1 VHCKFYIKIY
11 KNNQDLLHHTGAIPE
26 RSRGPAGART
36 TKGVVEI
43 YFAKKLI
50 LILCGGCELSFA
62 ATAFNTC
69 ERIVLIT
76 FIINQTVMISQ
87 VGSQQQE
94 QRRSRF
100 ALAVYLFQT
109 THTPK

>member
-1 VHCKFYIKIY
+1 
-11 KNNQDLLHHTGAIPE
+11 
-26 RSRGPAGART
+26 
-36 TKGVVEI
+36 
-43 YFAKKLI
+43 LI

-76 FIINQTVMISQ
+76 FIINQAVMISQ